1 MHKFFYT
8 HIYIL
13 TVGYR
18 SVLEAGN
25 GRWLWVEAAALE
37 PIHGICISRTAEQ
50 LKAAKSRRTP
60 STLGH
65 AVPPPPPSSSSSETN
80 NQSVEANSNQG
91 AGDARA

>member
-1 MHKFFYT
+1 
-8 HIYIL
+8 
-13 TVGYR
+13 
-18 SVLEAGN
+18 
-25 GRWLWVEAAALE
+25 VEAAAPE

-65 AVPPPPPSSSSSETN
+65 AVPPPPPSSSSSETSEKN

-91 AGDARA
+91 AGRPAAATQGRDAPG